1 MRGRL
6 EVTLG
11 QCSRA
16 GRKAENQDFHGA
28 FVPDEPLLGT
38 KGIAVALAD
47 GISSSAVG
55 HVASESAVKSF
66 LLDYYC
72 TSEAWSVKTSAHRVL
87 TAVNSWLHAQTRRSP
102 YQYER
107 DRGYVCT
114 FSALVLKSTSA
125 HLFHVGDAR
134 IYRLRGKHFELLT
147 DDHRIVMAGEQTYLA
162 RALGIDRHLE
172 LDYHLLPVKP
182 GDLFVLATDGVH
194 EAFDPPRFAELL
206 MRDAPDLDQLAAT
219 IVDAAFEAGSADNLT
234 LQLVRI
240 DALPDPE
247 AVEVHRHAA
256 ELPLPPM
263 LQPRMDFDGFEIL
276 RTIHG
281 SSRSHIHLARDQ
293 ACGTLVALKTPS
305 FDLREDADYLER
317 FLLEE
322 WIARRIDSA
331 HVLKPHARSR
341 PQRYL
346 YVAMEYL
353 EGQSLTQWMTDHPRP
368 SLTAVRA
375 IVEQIARGLQAFH
388 RREMLHRDLRP
399 ENVLIDASGTVKII
413 DFGSTLVA
421 GVHGGGDGD
430 EAVRIMGTHQYTAPE
445 CFLGEPATALS
456 DLFSL
461 AVITYQ
467 MLSGGALP
475 YGAEVARTSTRAAQR
490 KLRYRPVLDDAREI
504 PGWVDD
510 ALRKALD
517 PSPLKRQPELSEFVA
532 DLSRPGADYMRLRR
546 QPLIERHPQAFW
558 QVLSLILGVAV
569 LVLLAN
575 R

>member
-11 QCSRA
+11 QCSSA
-16 GRKAENQDFHGA
+16 GRKTENQDFHGA

-38 KGIAVALAD
+38 KGICVALAD

-72 TSEAWSVKTSAHRVL
+72 TSEAWSVKTSAQRVL

-125 HLFHVGDAR
+125 HLFHVGDGR
-134 IYRLRGKHFELLT
+134 IYRLRGEQFELLT
-147 DDHRIVMAGEQTYLA
+147 DDHRIVMAGEQTYLS
-162 RALGIDRHLE
+162 RALGIDRHLD
-172 LDYHLLPVKP
+172 LDYHVLPVKVN
-182 GDLFVLATDGVH
+182 DLFVLATDGVH
-194 EAFDPPRFAELL
+194 EAFEPQQFAELL
-206 MRDAPDLDQLAAT
+206 RRDEPDLNRLAT
-219 IVDAAFEAGSADNLT
+219 SIVDAAFEAGSDDNLT

-240 DALPDPE
+240 DALPDPQ
-247 AVEVHRHAA
+247 AVEIHRHAA

-263 LQPRMDFDGFEIL
+263 LQPRMVFDGFEIL
-276 RTIHG
+276 RAIHG

-293 ACGTLVALKTPS
+293 ASGNLVALKTPS

-322 WIARRIDSA
+322 WIARRVDSA

-353 EGQSLTQWMTDHPRP
+353 EGESLTQWMTDHPRP
-368 SLTAVRA
+368 SLTAVRN
-375 IVEQIARGLQAFH
+375 IVAQIARGLQAFH

-421 GVHGGGDGD
+421 GVHGGDDGD
-430 EAVRIMGTHQYTAPE
+430 EAVRIMGTHQFTAPE
-445 CFLGEPATALS
+445 CFLGEPATRLS

-517 PSPLKRQPELSEFVA
+517 PSPLKRQQELSEFVA

-558 QVLSLILGVAV
+558 QVLSLILGVTV

>member
-281 SSRSHIHLARDQ
+281 SSRSHIHLARDK
-293 ACGTLVALKTPS
+293 ASGTLVALKTPS
-305 FDLREDADYLER
+305 FDLRQDADYLER

-322 WIARRIDSA
+322 WIARRVDSA
-331 HVLKPHARSR
+331 HVLKPHARNQ

-368 SLTAVRA
+368 TLTAVRD

-399 ENVLIDASGTVKII
+399 ENVMIDASGTVKII

-421 GVHGGGDGD
+421 GVHDIGDGD
-430 EAVRIMGTHQYTAPE
+430 DAVRIMGTHQYTAPE
-445 CFLGEPATALS
+445 CFLGEPATPLS

-461 AVITYQ
+461 AVMTYQ
-467 MLSGGALP
+467 MLSGGTLP

-490 KLRYRPVLDDAREI
+490 RLRYRPVVDEAREI
-504 PGWVDD
+504 PGWVDE

-517 PSPLKRQPELSEFVA
+517 PSPLKRQQELSEFVT
-532 DLSRPGADYMRLRR
+532 DLSRPAADYLRRRR
-546 QPLIERHPQAFW
+546 QPLIDRHPQAFW
-558 QVLSLILGVAV
+558 QVLSLVLGVTV
-569 LVLLAN
+569 LVLLAT